1 MNNFQR
7 EIGEM
12 ADEIFGLPRMFLKID
27 CRQFAKQYINFR
39 RSRRTVK
46 FSQYA
51 KF

>member
-12 ADEIFGLPRMFLKID
+12 TDEIFQLPRMFLEID
-27 CRQFAKQYINFR
+27 CRQFAKQYIALQL
-39 RSRRTVK
+39 SRRTVK
-46 FSQYA
+46 FSKYA